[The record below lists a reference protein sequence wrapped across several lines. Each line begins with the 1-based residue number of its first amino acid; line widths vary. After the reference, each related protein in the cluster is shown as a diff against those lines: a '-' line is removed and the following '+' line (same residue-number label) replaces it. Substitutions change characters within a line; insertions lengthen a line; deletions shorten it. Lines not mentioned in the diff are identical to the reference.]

1 MKAEGG
7 CARRHKMST
16 RSLWYRSLRSTYPP
30 GTEESPSASW
40 FRAGLLAILTAGW
53 FNIAQALELQGEPV
67 QGGLIFGL
75 TQPGNQIF
83 LDGTE
88 IMVSREGKFLI
99 GFGRD
104 ETGERLLRVKG
115 GPDGEQLVMLT
126 VSLREYDIE
135 KVDGL
140 PPRTVT
146 PDPAAAKRIAEEAAM
161 VSSARSRR
169 DSRTDYDVGFTW
181 PAQGRISGVYGS
193 QRILN
198 GEPRRPHFGLDIA
211 APTGSPVYAPAAGIV
226 TLNHP
231 DMYFSGGTLILD
243 HGQGLSSTFLHL
255 SKILVEAGTTVQQ
268 GDLIAEIGSTGR
280 ASGPHLDWRM
290 NWLNRR
296 VDPQLLMNGTPQQI
310 LE

>member
-1 MKAEGG
+1 MF
-7 CARRHKMST
+7 HI
-16 RSLWYRSLRSTYPP
+16 
-30 GTEESPSASW
+30 SW
-40 FRAGLLAILTAGW
+40 FRAGLLTVVAAGW
-53 FNIAQALELQGEPV
+53 FNTALALELNGEAI

-75 TQPGNQIF
+75 TQPGNQVF
-83 LDGTE
+83 LDDTE
-88 IMVSREGKFLI
+88 VMVSGEGKFLV
-99 GFGRD
+99 GFGRN
-104 ETGERLLRVKG
+104 ETGERVLRVKG
-115 GPDGEQLVMLT
+115 GQGGEEVVTLSVT
-126 VSLREYDIE
+126 PREYNIE

-140 PPRTVT
+140 PPKTVT
-146 PDPAAAKRIAEEAAM
+146 PDPAAAKRIAEEGAM

-169 DSRTDYDVGFTW
+169 DSRTDYAPGFAW

-198 GEPRRPHFGLDIA
+198 GKPRRPHYGLDIA

-243 HGQGLSSTFLHL
+243 HGQGLTSTFLHL
-255 SKILVEAGTTVQQ
+255 SKILVEAGTTVRQ

-296 VDPQLLMNGTPQQI
+296 VDPQLLMQGSPQQI
-310 LE
+310 LDQED

>member
-1 MKAEGG
+1 MF
-7 CARRHKMST
+7 
-16 RSLWYRSLRSTYPP
+16 RSL
-30 GTEESPSASW
+30 W
-40 FRAGLLAILTAGW
+40 FRAGLFTIVATGW
-53 FNIAQALELQGEPV
+53 FNIAQALELNGECI

-83 LDGTE
+83 LDNTE
-88 IMVSREGKFLI
+88 VMVSGDGQFLI

-104 ETGERLLRVKG
+104 ETGDRLLRVKG
-115 GPDGEQLVMLT
+115 GPGFDELVTLT
-126 VSLREYDIE
+126 VAVREYNIE

-146 PDPAAAKRIAEEAAM
+146 PDPAAANRIAEEAAM
-161 VSSARSRR
+161 VSAARSRR
-169 DSRTDYDVGFTW
+169 DSRSDYARGFSW

-211 APTGSPVYAPAAGIV
+211 APAGSPVYAPAAGIV

-268 GDLIAEIGSTGR
+268 GELIAEIGSTGR

-296 VDPQLLMNGTPQQI
+296 VDPQLLMEGTLQQI
-310 LE
+310 LQREN

>member
-1 MKAEGG
+1 MF
-7 CARRHKMST
+7 HT
-16 RSLWYRSLRSTYPP
+16 L
-30 GTEESPSASW
+30 W
-40 FRAGLLAILTAGW
+40 FRAGLLTIVAAGW
-53 FNIAQALELQGEPV
+53 FNTALALELNGEAI

-75 TQPGNQIF
+75 TQPGNQVF
-83 LDGTE
+83 LGETE
-88 IMVSREGKFLI
+88 VMVSGEGKFLI

-104 ETGERLLRVKG
+104 ETGEYLLRVNG
-115 GPDGEQLVMLT
+115 GQDGGEVVTLNVIP
-126 VSLREYDIE
+126 REYNIE

-140 PPRTVT
+140 PPKTVT
-146 PDPAAAKRIAEEAAM
+146 PDPAAAKRIAEEGAM

-169 DSRTDYDVGFTW
+169 DSRTDYAQGFAW

-198 GEPRRPHFGLDIA
+198 GEPRRPHYGLDIA
-211 APTGSPVYAPAAGIV
+211 APAGSPVYAPAAGIV

-296 VDPQLLMNGTPQQI
+296 VDPQLLMQGAPQQI
-310 LE
+310 LEQED

>member
-1 MKAEGG
+1 MF
-7 CARRHKMST
+7 HT
-16 RSLWYRSLRSTYPP
+16 L
-30 GTEESPSASW
+30 W
-40 FRAGLLAILTAGW
+40 FRAGLFTVVATGW
-53 FNIAQALELQGEPV
+53 FNIAQALELRGECI

-83 LDGTE
+83 LDDTE
-88 IMVSREGKFLI
+88 VMVSGEGKFLI

-115 GPDGEQLVMLT
+115 GPGDEELVTLT
-126 VSLREYDIE
+126 VAPREYNIE
-135 KVDGL
+135 RVDGL
-140 PPRTVT
+140 PPKTVT

-161 VSSARSRR
+161 VFSARSRR
-169 DSRTDYDVGFTW
+169 DSRTDYAPGFIW
-181 PAQGRISGVYGS
+181 PARGRISGVYGS

-211 APTGSPVYAPAAGIV
+211 APAGSPVYAPAAGIV
-226 TLNHP
+226 TLIHP

-255 SKILVEAGTTVQQ
+255 SKILVETGTTVQQ

-296 VDPQLLMNGTPQQI
+296 VDPQLLMKGTPQQI
-310 LE
+310 LEYEN

>member
-1 MKAEGG
+1 MLIIAATSG
-7 CARRHKMST
+7 
-16 RSLWYRSLRSTYPP
+16 
-30 GTEESPSASW
+30 
-40 FRAGLLAILTAGW
+40 
-53 FNIAQALELQGEPV
+53 FNTAQALELHGEPI
-67 QGGLIFGL
+67 QGGLIFGQ
-75 TQPGNQIF
+75 TQPGNRVF
-83 LDGTE
+83 LDDAE
-88 IMVSREGKFLI
+88 VMVSGEGKFLI

-104 ETGERLLRVKG
+104 ESGARLLRVKG
-115 GPDGEQLVMLT
+115 GPGLDELVTLS
-126 VSLREYDIE
+126 VAPRQYNIE

-146 PDPAAAKRIAEEAAM
+146 PDPAAAKSIAEEAAK

-169 DSRTDYDVGFTW
+169 DSRTDYARGFTW

-211 APTGSPVYAPAAGIV
+211 APMGSPVYAPAAGIV

-255 SKILVEAGTTVQQ
+255 SKILVEAGTTVRQ

-290 NWLNRR
+290 NWLDRR
-296 VDPQLLMNGTPQQI
+296 VDPQLLLKGSPLQTLDQEN
-310 LE
+310 

>member
-1 MKAEGG
+1 MF
-7 CARRHKMST
+7 HT
-16 RSLWYRSLRSTYPP
+16 L
-30 GTEESPSASW
+30 W
-40 FRAGLLAILTAGW
+40 FRAGLFTIVATGW
-53 FNIAQALELQGEPV
+53 FNIAQALELRGECI

-83 LDGTE
+83 LDDTE
-88 IMVSREGKFLI
+88 IMVSGEGKFLI

-115 GPDGEQLVMLT
+115 GPGFDELVTLR
-126 VSLREYDIE
+126 VAPREYNIE

-169 DSRTDYDVGFTW
+169 DARTDYAPGFAW

-211 APTGSPVYAPAAGIV
+211 APAGSPVYAPAAGIV
-226 TLNHP
+226 TLIHP

-255 SKILVEAGTTVQQ
+255 SKILVEAGTTVHQ
-268 GDLIAEIGSTGR
+268 GDLIAEIGATGR

-296 VDPQLLMNGTPQQI
+296 VDPQLLIKGTPQKI